1 MVNDSTQLPP
11 EQDKEILQLHQQLS
25 EAIVATEFF
34 KTDPGRLF
42 VQLATAE
49 VNRAVQDIT
58 SDKYDKD
65 HMGFLA
71 RKADMNAYKKMLRK
85 MQVAA
90 SPIRIQKLK
99 EKLDTD
105 EPQQ

>member
-1 MVNDSTQLPP
+1 MQ
-11 EQDKEILQLHQQLS
+11 QQLS
-25 EAIVATEFF
+25 EAVTATEFF

-49 VNRAVQDIT
+49 VNRAIQDIT

-65 HMGFLA
+65 HQGFLA

-90 SPIRIQKLK
+90 SPIRIAKIK
-99 EKLDTD
+99 EKLSEDD
-105 EPQQ
+105 A